1 MVKTKLATLVRLAPA
16 LALFSCAAPK
26 AIVVEQAPQPRKPK
40 AAVESE
46 NSEPSFPSLADDGI
60 RLPDMLAMPGASE
73 FHATSPNAPKVGT
86 EAGTVISRPPTD
98 PPPRP
103 KPKAADSE

>member
-1 MVKTKLATLVRLAPA
+1 MLKTKLATLVWLAPA
-16 LALFSCAAPK
+16 LALLSCAAPK
-26 AIVVEQAPQPRKPK
+26 ALVVEQAPRPK
-40 AAVESE
+40 KQQAAVDSAG
-46 NSEPSFPSLADDGI
+46 SEPAFPSPADDGI

-73 FHATSPNAPKVGT
+73 FHATSPKAPKVGS

-103 KPKAADSE
+103 KPKATDRE

>member
-1 MVKTKLATLVRLAPA
+1 MVKTKLASLVWLAPA
-16 LALFSCAAPK
+16 LALLSCAAPK
-26 AIVVEQAPQPRKPK
+26 AIVVEHAPQPMKQK

-46 NSEPSFPSLADDGI
+46 DSEPSVPSLEDDGI

-73 FHATSPNAPKVGT
+73 FRATSPNAPKVGS